1 MRKKSN
7 PPTARVAPA
16 EKSAI
21 DAQLRI
27 KVKASLADPRKSVP
41 ASDVFKRL
49 RALHAAVS
57 SGRPPYSS
65 R

>member
-1 MRKKSN
+1 MRKKSDQ
-7 PPTARVAPA
+7 PTTKLTRAKKRARGDKLFIA
-16 EKSAI
+16 
-21 DAQLRI
+21 
-27 KVKASLADPRKSVP
+27 VKDSLADPRKSVP

-49 RALHAAVS
+49 RALHAAAS